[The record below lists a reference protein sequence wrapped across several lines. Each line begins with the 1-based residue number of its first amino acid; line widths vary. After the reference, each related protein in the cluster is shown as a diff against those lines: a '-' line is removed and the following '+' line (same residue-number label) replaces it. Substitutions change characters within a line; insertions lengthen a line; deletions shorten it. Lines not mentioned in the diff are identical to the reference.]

1 MVAFSCHFSVLFQPI
16 QYSHY
21 KEWIKNCGRLLSLFD
36 TLSPRVLYNFKSP
49 SKSIKKKQFCLN
61 ILIESPKKKHFN
73 TAALKQETDKKHLKK
88 DLIL

>member
-1 MVAFSCHFSVLFQPI
+1 M

-36 TLSPRVLYNFKSP
+36 TLSPKVLYNFKSP
-49 SKSIKKKQFCLN
+49 SKSIKKQFCLN

-73 TAALKQETDKKHLKK
+73 TAALKQETDKKTFEKRLSTVTVVMFWPGNKT
-88 DLIL
+88 